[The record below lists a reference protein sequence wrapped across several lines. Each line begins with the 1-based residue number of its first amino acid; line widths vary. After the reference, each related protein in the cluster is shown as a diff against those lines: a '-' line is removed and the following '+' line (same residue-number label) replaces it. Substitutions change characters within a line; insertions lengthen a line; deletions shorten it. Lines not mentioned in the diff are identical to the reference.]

1 MIVAL
6 IAWLL
11 YLYLFLIFARIVL
24 SWFPLSPDG
33 PMAGVARVLFTLTE
47 PVLGPLRSMLPPVQ
61 IGGAGLD
68 LSPLIVLFVI
78 LLILRLIGG

>member
-1 MIVAL
+1 MILAV

-11 YLYLFLIFARIVL
+11 ELYLLIIFARIVL

-33 PMAGVARVLFTLTE
+33 PMAGVARVLYALTE

-61 IGGAGLD
+61 LGGAGLD
-68 LSPLIVLFVI
+68 LSPLVVVFVI
-78 LLILRLIGG
+78 LLLLHFIGG